1 MLAALVAR
9 GLEPQ
14 GQYSVVPFWIDI
26 AFPSVK
32 LAIECD
38 GDYWHGNK
46 RQQAKDR
53 QKDGYLRRRGWHV
66 LRITETQIKTDIDE
80 CVAKVATF
88 LSSQSTLLALPEQ

>member
-1 MLAALVAR
+1 MIAALESH
-9 GLEPQ
+9 GLSPQ

-46 RQQAKDR
+46 RQQSKDR
-53 QKDGYLRRRGWHV
+53 QKDHYLGRRGWHV
-66 LRITETQIKTDIDE
+66 LRLSETDINTNIDE
-80 CVAKVATF
+80 CVAKVVTF
-88 LSSQSTLLALPEQ
+88 LSTQPTLLME